1 MRNNQLINV
10 VADDKIPFL
19 KGVLEPYS
27 NVRYL
32 PGFLITNTEIRDA
45 DAIIIRT
52 VTKCNDKLLEGT
64 AVKFIASPSIGF
76 DHVDTEYCRK
86 YNITCTNA
94 PGCNS
99 SSVQQYIASA
109 LLHFAK
115 HHSFRLSNK
124 TLGIVGVG
132 NVGEKV
138 AGLATTLGMN
148 VLLNDPPRERVEGKK
163 DFVTPEQILTES
175 DIISLHV
182 PLTKKGIDKT
192 YHMVDK
198 QFLLKMNP
206 GCYIINS
213 SRGSVV
219 NELDLMEVMKSGKPG
234 GVILDVWEN
243 EPDLN
248 LELLK
253 LVDIGTPHIA
263 GYSQEGKANGTAMSV
278 QALSEFFNLGLN
290 TWYPENIPTPD
301 NPEIRVEC
309 AGKSE
314 EEILREIIH
323 FTYPIRK
330 DYENLRKFP
339 QKFEDLRENYL
350 VRREFPTFEVILK
363 NGTPELSGKL
373 HALGFRVRNCSWQ

>member
-1 MRNNQLINV
+1 MKI

-27 NVRYL
+27 NLRYL
-32 PGFLITNTEIRDA
+32 PDFLITNKEIRDA

-64 AVKFIASPSIGF
+64 AVKFIASASIGF
-76 DHVDTEYCRK
+76 DNIDTEYCRK
-86 YNITCTNA
+86 YNITWTNA

-132 NVGEKV
+132 NVGKKV

-163 DFVTPEQILTES
+163 DFDILEQILTES
-175 DIISLHV
+175 NIISLHV

-198 QFLLKMNP
+198 QFLQKMNP

-213 SRGSVV
+213 SRGSVI
-219 NELDLMEVMKSGKPG
+219 NELDLMKVVQSGKPG
-234 GVILDVWEN
+234 GVILDVWEH
-243 EPDLN
+243 EPDINPELLN
-248 LELLK
+248 LI
-253 LVDIGTPHIA
+253 DIGTPHIA
-263 GYSQEGKANGTAMSV
+263 GYSQEGKANGTSMSV
-278 QALSEFFNLGLN
+278 RAISKFFNLELDK
-290 TWYPENIPTPD
+290 WFPENIPQPD
-301 NPEIRVEC
+301 NPEIEVDC
-309 AGKSE
+309 TGKSE
-314 EEILREIIH
+314 EDIIREIIH
-323 FTYPIRK
+323 STYSIEK
-330 DYENLRKFP
+330 DDARLRQSP
-339 QKFEDLRENYL
+339 EKFEDIRGKYP
-350 VRREFPTFEVILK
+350 VRREFPAFKVILK
-363 NGTPELSGKL
+363 NGTSGLLEKL
-373 HALGFRVRNCSWQ
+373 EALGFRVRNYS

>member
-1 MRNNQLINV
+1 MLIV
-10 VADDKIPFL
+10 MKIVADDKISFL

-32 PGFLITNTEIRDA
+32 PGSLITNNEIRDA
-45 DAIIIRT
+45 DAILIRT
-52 VTKCNDKLLEGT
+52 RTKCNKELLEGT
-64 AVKFIASPSIGF
+64 SVKFIAAASIGY
-76 DHVDTEYCRK
+76 DHIDTEYCRK
-86 YNITCTNA
+86 HKITWTNA

-99 SSVQQYIASA
+99 SSVRQYIAAA

-115 HHSFRLSNK
+115 HYSFRLSNK

-132 NVGEKV
+132 NVGKKV

-163 DFVTPEQILTES
+163 DFVTLEQILAES

-182 PLTKKGIDKT
+182 TLTKKGIDKT
-192 YHMVDK
+192 CHMVNQ

-213 SRGSVV
+213 SRGPVV
-219 NELDLMEVMKSGKPG
+219 NELELMKAMQSGKPG

-253 LVDIGTPHIA
+253 LVDIGTSHIA

-278 QALSEFFNLGLN
+278 RAISKFYDLGLDE
-290 TWYPENIPTPD
+290 WYPESIPKPD
-301 NPEIRVEC
+301 NPKIKMDC
-309 AGKSE
+309 TGKSE

-323 FTYPIRK
+323 STYPIRK
-330 DYENLRKFP
+330 DDENLRKFP
-339 QKFEDLRENYL
+339 QKFEGLRENYP
-350 VRREFPTFEVILK
+350 VRREFPAFEVNLK
-363 NGTPELSGKL
+363 NGNPELSGKL
-373 HALGFRVRNCSWQ
+373 HALGFRV

>member
-1 MRNNQLINV
+1 MLIV
-10 VADDKIPFL
+10 MKIIADDKIPFL

-32 PGFLITNTEIRDA
+32 PGFLITNKEIRDA

-52 VTKCNDKLLEGT
+52 RTKCNKQLLEST
-64 AVKFIASPSIGF
+64 AVKFIAASSIGY
-76 DHVDTEYCRK
+76 DHIDTEYCK
-86 YNITCTNA
+86 NNNITCINA

-109 LLHFAK
+109 LVYLARYHRFK
-115 HHSFRLSNK
+115 LSDK
-124 TLGIVGVG
+124 ILGIVGVG
-132 NVGEKV
+132 NVGTKV
-138 AGLATTLGMN
+138 ASLATTLGMN

-163 DFVTPEQILTES
+163 DFVTLEQILTES

-192 YHMVDK
+192 CHMVDK
-198 QFLLKMNP
+198 QFLQKINP
-206 GCYIINS
+206 GCYFINS
-213 SRGSVV
+213 SRGPVV
-219 NELDLMEVMKSGKPG
+219 NELELMKAMQSEKPG

-263 GYSQEGKANGTAMSV
+263 GYSQEGKANGTAISV

-290 TWYPENIPTPD
+290 TWYPENIPAPD
-301 NPEIRVEC
+301 HPEIRVEC

-323 FTYPIRK
+323 STYPIRK
-330 DYENLRKFP
+330 DDENFRKFP
-339 QKFEDLRENYL
+339 KKFEDLRENYP
-350 VRREFPTFEVILK
+350 VRREFPAFEVILK

-373 HALGFRVRNCSWQ
+373 HTLGFKVRNYS

>member
-1 MRNNQLINV
+1 MKI
-10 VADDKIPFL
+10 VADDKISFL

-32 PGFLITNTEIRDA
+32 PGFLITNKEIRDA

-52 VTKCNDKLLEGT
+52 RTKCNKELLEGT
-64 AVKFIASPSIGF
+64 SVKFIAAASIGY
-76 DHVDTEYCRK
+76 DHIDTEYCRK
-86 YNITCTNA
+86 HKIIWTNA

-99 SSVQQYIASA
+99 SSVRQYIASA

-115 HHSFRLSNK
+115 HHHFNLSGK

-132 NVGEKV
+132 NVGKKV
-138 AGLATTLGMN
+138 ANLATTLGMN

-163 DFVTPEQILTES
+163 EFVTLEQILTES
-175 DIISLHV
+175 DIITLHV

-192 YHMVDK
+192 CHMVNQ

-213 SRGSVV
+213 SRGPVV
-219 NELDLMEVMKSGKPG
+219 NELDLMKVMKSGKPG
-234 GVILDVWEN
+234 GVILDVWKN

-263 GYSQEGKANGTAMSV
+263 GYSQEGKANGTAKSI
-278 QALSEFFNLGLN
+278 QALSEFLNLGLN
-290 TWYPENIPTPD
+290 TWYPENIPAPD
-301 NPEIRVEC
+301 NSEIRVEC

-323 FTYPIRK
+323 STYPIRK
-330 DYENLRKFP
+330 DDENLRMFP
-339 QKFEDLRENYL
+339 QKFEDLRENYP
-350 VRREFPTFEVILK
+350 VRREFPAFEVILK
-363 NGTPELSGKL
+363 NGTPELLEKL
-373 HALGFRVRNCSWQ
+373 EALGFRVRNYS

>member
-1 MRNNQLINV
+1 MKI

-32 PGFLITNTEIRDA
+32 PGSLITNNEIRDA
-45 DAIIIRT
+45 DAILIRT
-52 VTKCNDKLLEGT
+52 RTKCNKELLEGT
-64 AVKFIASPSIGF
+64 SVKFIAAASIGY
-76 DHVDTEYCRK
+76 DHIDTEYCRK
-86 YNITCTNA
+86 HKITWTNA

-99 SSVQQYIASA
+99 SSVRQYIAAA

-115 HHSFRLSNK
+115 HYSFRLSNK

-132 NVGEKV
+132 NVGKKV

-163 DFVTPEQILTES
+163 DFVTLEQILAES

-182 PLTKKGIDKT
+182 TLTKKGIDKT
-192 YHMVDK
+192 CHMVNQ

-213 SRGSVV
+213 SRGPVV
-219 NELDLMEVMKSGKPG
+219 NELELMKAMQSGKPG

-253 LVDIGTPHIA
+253 LVDIGTSHIA

-278 QALSEFFNLGLN
+278 RAISKFYDLGLDE
-290 TWYPENIPTPD
+290 WYPESIPKPD
-301 NPEIRVEC
+301 NPKIKMDC
-309 AGKSE
+309 TGKSE

-323 FTYPIRK
+323 STYPIRK
-330 DYENLRKFP
+330 DDENLRKFP
-339 QKFEDLRENYL
+339 QKFEGLRENYP
-350 VRREFPTFEVILK
+350 VRREFPAFEVNLK
-363 NGTPELSGKL
+363 NGNPELSGKL
-373 HALGFRVRNCSWQ
+373 HALGFRV

>member
-1 MRNNQLINV
+1 MKII
-10 VADDKIPFL
+10 ADDKIPFL

-32 PGFLITNTEIRDA
+32 PGFLITNKEIRDA

-64 AVKFIASPSIGF
+64 AVKFIASASIGF
-76 DHVDTEYCRK
+76 DHIDTEYCRK
-86 YNITCTNA
+86 YNITWTNA

-99 SSVQQYIASA
+99 SSVQQYVASA

-163 DFVTPEQILTES
+163 EFVTLEQILTES
-175 DIISLHV
+175 DIITLHV

-192 YHMVDK
+192 CHLVNQ

-213 SRGSVV
+213 SRGPVI
-219 NELDLMEVMKSGKPG
+219 NELDLMKVMKSEKPG

-243 EPDLN
+243 EPDINPELLN
-248 LELLK
+248 LI
-253 LVDIGTPHIA
+253 DIGTPHIA
-263 GYSQEGKANGTAMSV
+263 GYSQDGKANGTAMSV
-278 QALSEFFNLGLN
+278 RAISKFYNLGLN
-290 TWYPENIPTPD
+290 TWYPENIPAPN

-323 FTYPIRK
+323 STYPIRK
-330 DYENLRKFP
+330 DDENFRMFP
-339 QKFEDLRENYL
+339 QKFEDLRENYP
-350 VRREFPTFEVILK
+350 VRREFPAFEVILK
-363 NGTPELSGKL
+363 NGTPGLLEKL
-373 HALGFRVRNCSWQ
+373 EALGFMVRNYSKQ